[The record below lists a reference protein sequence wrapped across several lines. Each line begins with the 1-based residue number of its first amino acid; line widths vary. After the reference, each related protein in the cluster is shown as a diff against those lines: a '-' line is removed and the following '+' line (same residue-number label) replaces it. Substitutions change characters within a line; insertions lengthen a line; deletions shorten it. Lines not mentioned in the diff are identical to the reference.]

1 MRHSL
6 DELTGRLLI
15 QCRPGQVTDA
25 AEIARVYSSGIVL
38 TSSSTST
45 PEIIVRQLRDSGFEG
60 PILCDAGRY
69 SGKRRISAGR
79 GIRPAWCRRQQDLGL
94 IALTDSGYLGNGNWL
109 GLRTIL
115 RAAARQ
121 APPVIAMVP
130 LSARWFAMPAVA
142 EALTREIN
150 KFDVPVAL
158 AIEHG
163 GDPFS
168 ARYLVRGVLQFIR
181 ASTVPVL
188 LLRSDVSALG
198 ALCHGAHA
206 AAIGAHSALRH
217 LYPLRS
223 RYVPSSPGTS
233 AFVASLLSYHRL
245 DVCQR
250 MFDSTPDLSHLWQC
264 LCPMCDE
271 TTPARLSDAENPDLA
286 VFRHSLHTQLGLY
299 AQLTGRADTR
309 ERLVSTWHD
318 HCSHA
323 LFLHQQVAEEVVPWR
338 LPSGLVSWL
347 AVTSD
352 PLPDR
357 TVVRQAVRET
367 SSYLPS
373 ETDIA
378 RG

>member
-1 MRHSL
+1 VRHSL
-6 DELTGRLLI
+6 SELAGRLLI
-15 QCRPGQVTDA
+15 QCRPGQV
-25 AEIARVYSSGIVL
+25 AEAVETARVYSSGIVL
-38 TSSSTST
+38 TSSSDSR
-45 PEIIVRQLRDSGFEG
+45 PEIVVRQLRDNGFDG

-69 SGKRRISAGR
+69 SGRRRIGAGR

-94 IALTDSGYLGNGNWL
+94 IALTDSGYVENGNWF

-115 RAAARQ
+115 RAAAMQ

-130 LSARWFAMPAVA
+130 LSARWFAMPSVA
-142 EALTREIN
+142 NALTQEIN

-163 GDPFS
+163 KDPFS
-168 ARYLVRGVLQFIR
+168 AQYLVRGVLQLIR
-181 ASTVPVL
+181 AANVPVL
-188 LLRSDVSALG
+188 LLRSDVSAIG

-217 LYPLRS
+217 LYPLRTG
-223 RYVPSSPGTS
+223 YIPASPGMS
-233 AFVASLLSYHRL
+233 AFVPPLMTYHRL

-250 MFDSTPDLSHLWQC
+250 MFGSTPDLSHLWHC
-264 LCPMCDE
+264 LCPICDG
-271 TTPARLSDAENPDLA
+271 TTPARLGDAENPDLA
-286 VFRHSLHTQLGLY
+286 IFRHSLHAQLRLY
-299 AQLTGRADTR
+299 AELTSRADTR

-323 LFLHQQVAEEVVPWR
+323 MFLHQQIAEEVVPWSR
-338 LPSGLVSWL
+338 PLGLASWL

-357 TVVRQAVRET
+357 TVVPQVDRQARVL
-367 SSYLPS
+367 SS
-373 ETDIA
+373 
-378 RG
+378 G